1 METLDRSRFRSLALR
16 RVAFLKHS
24 EELERMNESEGSF
37 WREMG
42 GRVSE
47 EEEEE
52 ETAMVESEREE
63 GVRRIRGWWR
73 RECMY
78 RSLCV

>member
-1 METLDRSRFRSLALR
+1 METLDRSRFRSPALR

-24 EELERMNESEGSF
+24 EELERLNESEGNF
-37 WREMG
+37 WREIE

-52 ETAMVESEREE
+52 EAMVESEREE
-63 GVRRIRGWWR
+63 GVRRIRGW
-73 RECMY
+73 
-78 RSLCV
+78 

>member
-1 METLDRSRFRSLALR
+1 METLDRSRFRSPALR

-24 EELERMNESEGSF
+24 EELERLNESEGNF
-37 WREMG
+37 WREME

-52 ETAMVESEREE
+52 AMVESEREE
-63 GVRRIRGWWR
+63 GVRRIRGW
-73 RECMY
+73 
-78 RSLCV
+78 